1 MSAIPNPMLE
11 ATPAHPLFPAD
22 QAFLWLPGFRSERLA
37 YCTHNRMPA
46 VTVAAST
53 RDSSF
58 PTGSGCDVNGASFS
72 PLYPVSKVSYISWH
86 LNVTP
91 PFPYHAVPIARTL
104 SGAELLDLAKRVIT
118 LREERLQDYP
128 QPLQVL
134 TNEHKIFIYMA
145 LADMLVPARFVL
157 SLVE

>member
-11 ATPAHPLFPAD
+11 ATPAHPLFPAE
-22 QAFLWLPGFRSERLA
+22 QAFLWLPGFRGGRLA

-46 VTVAAST
+46 AGST
-53 RDSSF
+53 LDSLYPNQLGRDE
-58 PTGSGCDVNGASFS
+58 NGASYS
-72 PLYPVSKVSYISWH
+72 PLFPVSKETYISWH

-104 SGAELLDLAKRVIT
+104 SSAELLELAKRVIA
-118 LREERLQDYP
+118 LREEKLQDYP

-134 TNEHKIFIYMA
+134 TNENKIFIYLSLTA
-145 LADMLVPARFVL
+145 MLVPARFVL
-157 SLVE
+157 SVVE